1 MNVNIVSIQTP
12 FYKTGCLQY
21 ATLEQTASS
30 PVTVYEV
37 VYICCMLSRCAFL
50 SWVTHRR
57 IARER
62 DKERFG
68 DEGAWE
74 DGGNRN
80 AILLLIKSPS
90 FSHPSPYMHIL
101 IKSSSQCLY
110 VWQPDC
116 LSILLS
122 YSHHELLSQAFAQIH
137 LLYFWVCQIS
147 ASFFFLRLKD
157 CLLVQGTMSD
167 KFSAHIYT
175 QHANA
180 L

>member
-1 MNVNIVSIQTP
+1 MPHWSKLHPHQSLC
-12 FYKTGCLQY
+12 GCVYLLHVKQMCIPLMGDTQKDCERKRKREVWGWGSLRRRLQQERY
-21 ATLEQTASS
+21 YCSS
-30 PVTVYEV
+30 NPH
-37 VYICCMLSRCAFL
+37 LS
-50 SWVTHRR
+50 
-57 IARER
+57 
-62 DKERFG
+62 
-68 DEGAWE
+68 
-74 DGGNRN
+74 
-80 AILLLIKSPS
+80 LIP
-90 FSHPSPYMHIL
+90 PPTYIL

-110 VWQPDC
+110 VWQTGC

-122 YSHHELLSQAFAQIH
+122 NSHHELLSQAFAQIH